1 MNKKIHNPVD
11 KNRKSILH
19 FCYVLKGQGSE
30 PFLSWLERNNY
41 NQQQCGLVNIPH
53 MKNLYALFYDEK
65 NELDFK
71 GVMKKES
78 ANEVLLSSVPK
89 GIEPVNYLY
98 FNLEGYMKY
107 CKDYREY
114 WDWVEKRN
122 EARYKNTLAHGK
134 NYDAKNM
141 MHTFRLLDMAIEIL
155 RAEKVIVRRP
165 NREELLLIRSGH
177 FTYEDLMKKAE
188 QKLKE
193 VDYWYEKSKLPE
205 EPDRDRIEELLV
217 EIRRELYDD

>member
-1 MNKKIHNPVD
+1 
-11 KNRKSILH
+11 
-19 FCYVLKGQGSE
+19 
-30 PFLSWLERNNY
+30 
-41 NQQQCGLVNIPH
+41 